1 VAPKRQL
8 GAMAAAVAAESDS
21 ELAARLQ
28 RELNSL
34 RGTRVRPACISDG
47 VPGAP
52 LGSCGAAAGL
62 VARRPQVQTSDSSG
76 SESDEAADGS
86 DEEAR
91 AGGGAEVMHADARQR
106 EADAQQREAERKRSE
121 RRAEEAARPVLRPT
135 PPPPPRV
142 SPLVSRALGNGRCHP
157 VVCMGANLGVQPP
170 LAVE

>member
-1 VAPKRQL
+1 
-8 GAMAAAVAAESDS
+8 MAAAVAAESDS

-121 RRAEEAARPVLRPT
+121 RRAEEAARQVLRQT
-135 PPPPPRV
+135 PPPPPACV
-142 SPLVSRALGNGRCHP
+142 SPGVSRLRQWQVPPSGVYGCELGRSASSCS
-157 VVCMGANLGVQPP
+157 
-170 LAVE
+170 